1 MTFAAVDRRPTSGS
15 AASTSAASRPPM
27 SRKPALGRGLKALL
41 PETPRPRAGLAE
53 LPVDSLQAN
62 PLQPRQH
69 FEPDS
74 LRGLATS
81 ITEHGVLQP
90 LLVSDAGDGRYVILA
105 GERRWRAAKI
115 AGLRFVP
122 AVVRE
127 RVDAAQEL
135 ELALVENLQRRDLT
149 PLEEARA
156 YAHLGDAFGMS
167 QADIAARVG
176 VDRSTVAN
184 SLRLLKLPEDL
195 QAMIEL
201 GKLTAGHGRALLA
214 FADDAQRRHWAER
227 AASAGLSVRD
237 LERAAAEAGGRA
249 ARTRTRRPPD
259 PNLREAEHR
268 LSLRLG
274 AKVEIQSR
282 ARGGRIVISCGDQ
295 EELMRVFDRL
305 MEGD

>member
-1 MTFAAVDRRPTSGS
+1 
-15 AASTSAASRPPM
+15 M

-41 PETPRPRAGLAE
+41 PDTPRPRAGLAE
-53 LPVDSLQAN
+53 LPIDSLQAN
-62 PLQPRQH
+62 PRQPRQR
-69 FEPDS
+69 FEPDA
-74 LRGLATS
+74 LRELAAS
-81 ITEHGVLQP
+81 ITEHGMLQP
-90 LLVSDAGDGRYVILA
+90 LLVSDAGGGRYVIVA
-105 GERRWRAAKI
+105 GERRWRAARL
-115 AGLRFVP
+115 AGLRQVP

-156 YAHLGDAFGMS
+156 YAHLADDFAMS
-167 QADIAARVG
+167 QADIAGRVG

-184 SLRLLKLPEDL
+184 ALRLLKLPEDL
-195 QAMIEL
+195 QAMVED
-201 GKLTAGHGRALLA
+201 GRLTAGHARALLA

-227 AASAGLSVRD
+227 TAAAGLSVRD
-237 LERAAAEAGGRA
+237 LERAAAESGARAGRS
-249 ARTRTRRPPD
+249 RPRRPPD
-259 PNLREAEHR
+259 PNLRDAEHR

-282 ARGGRIVISCGDQ
+282 ARGGRIVISCADQ

-305 MEGD
+305 MEES

>member
-1 MTFAAVDRRPTSGS
+1 
-15 AASTSAASRPPM
+15 M
-27 SRKPALGRGLKALL
+27 SRRPALGRGLKALF

-53 LPVDSLQAN
+53 LPIDSLQAN
-62 PLQPRQH
+62 PHQPRQR
-69 FEPDS
+69 FETAS
-74 LRGLATS
+74 LRELAAS
-81 ITEHGVLQP
+81 IAEHGVLQP

-105 GERRWRAAKI
+105 GERRWRAAKL
-115 AGLRFVP
+115 AGLHGVP

-156 YAHLGDAFGMS
+156 YAHLADDFGMS

-184 SLRLLKLPEDL
+184 AQRLLKLPEDL
-195 QAMIEL
+195 QVMIED
-201 GKLTAGHGRALLA
+201 GRLTAGHGRALLA
-214 FADDAQRRHWAER
+214 FADDVERRHWAER
-227 AASAGLSVRD
+227 VAASGLSVRD
-237 LERAAAEAGGRA
+237 LERAASA
-249 ARTRTRRPPD
+249 ASTQVARPRTRRPPD

-295 EELMRVFDRL
+295 EELLRVFDRL
-305 MEGD
+305 MEGH